1 MGGGD
6 ARRSS
11 AREAEYP
18 EEVFQFPQGFLVE
31 GRGGEADVGGG
42 DDPAELE
49 DLLADADAPDAEL
62 GLEPDQGQVA
72 EEVLLGLSPAT
83 KRR

>member
-1 MGGGD
+1 MD
-6 ARRSS
+6 FDYS
-11 AREAEYP
+11 EK
-18 EEVFQFPQGFLVE
+18 VLQFRQGFLVE
-31 GRGGEADVGGG
+31 GRGWEADVGGG

-72 EEVLLGLSPAT
+72 EEVLLGLSPSA